1 MARLQSET
9 IKKLIRSIVNTRPEE
24 VGCDIC
30 IDQLSKFVDQELDGQ
45 DVSELMPLIKHHL
58 DSCSGCG
65 EEYEALL
72 DALNSVSAAAL

>member
-9 IKKLIRSIVNTRPEE
+9 IKKLVKSILNTWPEE

-30 IDQLSKFVDQELDGQ
+30 IEQLSKFVEQELDGQ

-58 DSCSGCG
+58 DSCLGCG
-65 EEYEALL
+65 EEYAALV
-72 DALNSVSAAAL
+72 DSLNSVAAAMV

>member
-1 MARLQSET
+1 MAKLKPET
-9 IKKLIRSIVNTRPEE
+9 IKKLVKSIANTRAEE

-30 IDQLSKFVDQELDGQ
+30 IDELAKFVEFELDGQ
-45 DVSELMPLIKHHL
+45 DVSAMMPLIKHHL

-72 DALNSVSAAAL
+72 DSLNSIGAAAV